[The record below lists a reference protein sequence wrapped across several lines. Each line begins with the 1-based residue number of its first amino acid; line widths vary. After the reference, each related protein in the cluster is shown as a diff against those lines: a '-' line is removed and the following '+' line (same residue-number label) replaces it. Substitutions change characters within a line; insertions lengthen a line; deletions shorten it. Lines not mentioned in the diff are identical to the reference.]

1 VGSAVN
7 FAISG
12 LPGKPVVNATILA
25 ALSFL
30 DAVPVCSFCLLLV
43 LHAEFKSHKM
53 LSVHT
58 KKKIGESYRVRIG
71 ESQVVISEEVPPGV

>member
-1 VGSAVN
+1 VVY
-7 FAISG
+7 
-12 LPGKPVVNATILA
+12 PVRPIVKATILVA
-25 ALSFL
+25 PVFL
-30 DAVPVCSFCLLLV
+30 AAVPVCSFCLLLV